1 MIFFVPDNGMMYGFG
16 EQKSATRDRQSSL
29 KLTKNVD
36 VDGRHCATKSSTKSM
51 DLTREKADT
60 NYKNGANN
68 KSKIVCTFMF
78 NFETF
83 LGMGWW

>member
-1 MIFFVPDNGMMYGFG
+1 
-16 EQKSATRDRQSSL
+16 
-29 KLTKNVD
+29 
-36 VDGRHCATKSSTKSM
+36 M

-68 KSKIVCTFMF
+68 KSKIICTFMF

-83 LGMGWW
+83 CGMGWW

>member
-1 MIFFVPDNGMMYGFG
+1 MIFYAPYNDRMYGFV
-16 EQKSATRDRQSSL
+16 EQKSVTRDGQSSL

-68 KSKIVCTFMF
+68 KSKIICLFMF

-83 LGMGWW
+83 